1 MIILQY
7 YYYYLKST
15 TEIIFKHIGFSYDTQ
30 LTNTNSWYA
39 KASDISKKTHFLSII
54 CGFLTFRKLVC

>member
-1 MIILQY
+1 MIILQ

-15 TEIIFKHIGFSYDTQ
+15 TEIIFKHIGFYDTQ

-39 KASDISKKTHFLSII
+39 KASNISNKTHFLSII